1 MVNIVNKEMLDI
13 LYAMN
18 GSLMK
23 WRNSS
28 KMKNIEVRTSR
39 LLIKPRSLEE
49 MQTLY
54 LNENDTEMK
63 QAYYEMIEGMKKNK
77 GQEEWTSDWNI
88 MLLSDMITV
97 GGIGFKGSPN
107 EDGIVEVGYGIDENY
122 RRNGFATEALDNIV
136 KWALSFPEVKAVQ
149 AQTEVNNTIS
159 QKVLLHNGF
168 QHVGQGAEGPLFEI
182 RKPDGEFFSCYL

>member
-1 MVNIVNKEMLDI
+1 
-13 LYAMN
+13 
-18 GSLMK
+18 MK

-54 LNENDTEMK
+54 LNEIDTEMK
-63 QAYYEMIEGMKKNK
+63 QAYYEMIEGMQKNK
-77 GQEEWTSDWNI
+77 GKEEWTSDWNI

-122 RRNGFATEALDNIV
+122 RRNGFATEALNNIV

-182 RKPDGEFFSCYL
+182 RKPEIKIN